1 MGPRCALAPTPPH
14 PTLSPPCAVSPIG
27 IRTQLPVVLSHR
39 ITQLTPDFFWLG
51 AGEVDLKVWAGAGG
65 GGGGVSTGA
74 HRHEQAQP
82 QRPLLPELPAPVEV
96 GRIPNS
102 LPPLLQVGMSA
113 AEFVKAYQ
121 PIVID
126 CTYNE
131 EDNGGST
138 EG

>member
-65 GGGGVSTGA
+65 GGGGVNTGA

-82 QRPLLPELPAPVEV
+82 S
-96 GRIPNS
+96 GRCCRS
-102 LPPLLQVGMSA
+102 FLRQWRWA
-113 AEFVKAYQ
+113 
-121 PIVID
+121 
-126 CTYNE
+126 
-131 EDNGGST
+131 GSPT
-138 EG
+138 ACHLCCRWA